1 MWGRGGRG
9 RVGWWPRSS
18 CRPGP
23 GAPAAGAGQNRPA
36 FVFGRVGWG
45 DEDEAW
51 LQDRTVRQA
60 ARGAAEEMRP
70 AGGARRPQ
78 EHPPLPRLRAV
89 PRGA

>member
-1 MWGRGGRG
+1 MWGTRG
-9 RVGWWPRSS
+9 P
-18 CRPGP
+18 RPGRLVAADQLPTRP